1 MGEYTA
7 IARNSKRY
15 KSFFLPQ
22 CDDYPLRTENR
33 GGFAPATGLQSS
45 SRGVAP
51 SNNSRSLRPK
61 CDKRTGNSI
70 DRKPFGSNNGCPNT
84 NRKFPKTKSYPADL
98 QFVING
104 LKIGAKVLKR
114 T

>member
-1 MGEYTA
+1 MTVIHFGPEIKA
-7 IARNSKRY
+7 V
-15 KSFFLPQ
+15 
-22 CDDYPLRTENR
+22 LR
-33 GGFAPATGLQSS
+33 PATGLQSS

-51 SNNSRSLRPK
+51 SNNSRALCPK
-61 CDKRTGNSI
+61 CDKRTGQSI

-84 NRKFPKTKSYPADL
+84 NGKFPKTKSYPADL

-104 LKIGAKVLKR
+104 LKIGAKVQKR